1 MTTDSGAAA
10 STEASWTPAQV
21 RALFPALPDLTW
33 LNAAASS
40 PLCTPVAEAMERVI
54 TASRERGD
62 LDFPRWLAQR
72 DAVRERLARF
82 VGTTADTVAFTPST
96 SFGFHVV
103 AQCLKARGH
112 TEVLTLEHEFPS
124 TTVPLLHAGLTVRGV
139 RRRPDG
145 SYPLADLEAA
155 LRPSTKAIAVS
166 VVQFNSGYRVDLA
179 GLSRLCRD
187 RGLVL
192 CLNGAQAIGHVP
204 LDVTAAGASFLAMP
218 SHKWL
223 GAGYGTGML
232 VVAREFHDV
241 LPMAGWLSVP
251 SELLWQAF
259 PGVTRVDDAAG
270 FVASA
275 PTTRRDASALE
286 GGGAS
291 WVGWHGL
298 EAALEVH
305 ERVGGETTLA
315 HVQALQVQLRAGLR
329 ARGFVPNAPDDASM
343 SSGICVVPV
352 SGAAEDVVRALLR
365 EAKVVTTPRGGG
377 VRLSTHVFNTAED
390 VDRALWAFDRLGVR
404 PA

>member
-1 MTTDSGAAA
+1 MTTGSATPG
-10 STEASWTPAQV
+10 WTPAQV
-21 RALFPALPDLTW
+21 RALFPALSGLSW

-40 PLCTPVAEAMERVI
+40 PLCTPVAEAMERVVS
-54 TASRERGD
+54 ASRERGD

-82 VGTTADTVAFTPST
+82 VGTTPDTVAFTPST

-103 AQCLKARGH
+103 AHCLEARGH

-124 TTVPLLHAGLTVRGV
+124 TTVPLLKAGLTVRGV

-145 SYPLADLEAA
+145 SYPLSDLEAA
-155 LRPSTKAIAVS
+155 LRPGTTAVAVS
-166 VVQFNSGYRVDLA
+166 VVQFNSGYRVDLE
-179 GLSRLCRD
+179 GLARLCRD
-187 RGLVL
+187 RKLVL

-204 LDVTAAGASFLAMP
+204 LDVTATGASFLAMP

-232 VVAREFHDV
+232 VVAREFHEV

-270 FVASA
+270 FTATGVS
-275 PTTRRDASALE
+275 TRRDASVLE

-291 WVGWHGL
+291 WVGWHAL

-305 ERVGGETTLA
+305 ERVGPATTLT
-315 HVQALQVQLRAGLR
+315 HVRALQARLRAGLR
-329 ARGFVPNAPDDASM
+329 ARGFVPNAPDEADV

-352 SGAAEDVVRALLR
+352 AGSAEDAVRALLR
-365 EAKVVTTPRGGG
+365 EARVVTTPRGGG
-377 VRLSTHVFNTAED
+377 VRLSTHVFNTDDD
-390 VDRALWAFDRLGVR
+390 VDRALWAFDRLGLR